1 MRTKLLITIIIF
13 VFCQFVGI
21 AGTKKTPMSKYE
33 IIVKTSEGTIRTW
46 VLVKKIRIK
55 PKLDRFY
62 YGYYLNELFYKQGEL
77 QGKPVNGE
85 FRRYDLKDNIIE
97 SGNCEYGLKIGL
109 WKKLAS
115 GGAITETSE
124 YHKGLMHG
132 HRMIY
137 KNGMPDIREK
147 YRNGKMKRKPKYL
160 NPIKTPK
167 KGKDKKV
174 MDKTATKKN
183 LFHRIFK
190 KKVPK
195 TLVPPEIKSE
205 EINKNGNPDIRKKHG
220 WSILKRKSKHQNQL
234 KEPEKE
240 IVKNVK
246 KKNLFQRLIKR
257 KDTKAIIEPVPK
269 NQKEENASKTPI
281 H

>member
-1 MRTKLLITIIIF
+1 MQAKLLITIIIF
-13 VFCQFVGI
+13 VLVQFAGI
-21 AGTKKTPMSKYE
+21 AGTKKKPMSKYE

-46 VLVKKIRIK
+46 VPVEKIKIK

-97 SGNCEYGLKIGL
+97 SGNYKYGLRIGL

-115 GGAITETSE
+115 GGAIIETSE
-124 YHKGLMHG
+124 YHKGLIRG
-132 HRMIY
+132 HRIIY

-167 KGKDKKV
+167 KGKDKKGK
-174 MDKTATKKN
+174 DKTVKKRN
-183 LFHRIFK
+183 LFHRLFK

-195 TLVPPEIKSE
+195 TLVQPEIKSE
-205 EINKNGNPDIRKKHG
+205 EISKNVKPDIRKKHS
-220 WSILKRKSKHQNQL
+220 WSLLKRKSKQPNQL
-234 KEPEKE
+234 KEPGKE
-240 IVKNVK
+240 IVKSVK

-257 KDTKAIIEPVPK
+257 KDAKTKVEPIPK
-269 NQKEENASKTPI
+269 NQKEK
-281 H
+281 